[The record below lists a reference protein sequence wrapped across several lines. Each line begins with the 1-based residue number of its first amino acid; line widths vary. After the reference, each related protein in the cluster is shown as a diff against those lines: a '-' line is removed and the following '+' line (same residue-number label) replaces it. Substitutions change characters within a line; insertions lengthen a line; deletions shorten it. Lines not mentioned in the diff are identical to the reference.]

1 MMAWHSK
8 PDEAVQNEW
17 QARSAKKR
25 DELSRSIEETLTD
38 GVLGEELFADEM
50 EESFQSSKNPM
61 IIPPKLSL
69 QSKQMP
75 AVHIKPEDVTSVSS
89 ASARIT
95 TDSVAVPPT
104 TQKKRRLAGRSTK
117 VQLQAV
123 PKTEKK
129 ASAKIA
135 IEEEK
140 NTLDSYPERHING
153 KSNTKRHVSS
163 ERGDGAKGKIERVE
177 SGSLAGSGFIK
188 QGQRDVMI
196 TNPHVSLSSVVIVTL
211 VEDPGPVVVKYISL
225 HPQIGFTLHFSDAA
239 ELNARFNY
247 IILLGELF

>member
-1 MMAWHSK
+1 MAWHSK

-25 DELSRSIEETLTD
+25 DELSRSIEETLAD
-38 GVLGEELFADEM
+38 GVVGEELFADEM
-50 EESFQSSKNPM
+50 EEPFQSSKNSM

-75 AVHIKPEDVTSVSS
+75 AVHRKSEDVTSVSS
-89 ASARIT
+89 VSARIT

-117 VQLQAV
+117 IQLQAV

-129 ASAKIA
+129 AGAKIA

-140 NTLDSYPERHING
+140 NSPDSYSERRING
-153 KSNTKRHVSS
+153 KSNTKKPGSS
-163 ERGDGAKGKIERVE
+163 ERGAGAKGKIETVE

-225 HPQIGFTLHFSDAA
+225 RPQIGFTLHFSDAA
-239 ELNARFNY
+239 ELDARFNY

>member
-1 MMAWHSK
+1 MAWHST
-8 PDEAVQNEW
+8 PDEAIQNEW
-17 QARSAKKR
+17 QTRSVKKR
-25 DELSRSIEETLTD
+25 DELSRSIEETLADSKLAEDPFT
-38 GVLGEELFADEM
+38 DEM
-50 EESFQSSKNPM
+50 EEAFESSKKSM

-75 AVHIKPEDVTSVSS
+75 VVHMKSGDVSSVSS
-89 ASARIT
+89 ISSRIT
-95 TDSVAVPPT
+95 TDSVVVPPN

-123 PKTEKK
+123 PKGEKK
-129 ASAKIA
+129 SRAKIA

-140 NTLDSYPERHING
+140 SSSDAEGHVYE
-153 KSNTKRHVSS
+153 KSR
-163 ERGDGAKGKIERVE
+163 GAKGKFERPL
-177 SGSLAGSGFIK
+177 SGSLAGSGFI
-188 QGQRDVMI
+188 QHGQRDIMI

-239 ELNARFNY
+239 ELDAGFNY

>member
-17 QARSAKKR
+17 QTRSAKKR
-25 DELSRSIEETLTD
+25 DELSRSIEETLADSKLVEDPFT
-38 GVLGEELFADEM
+38 DEM
-50 EESFQSSKNPM
+50 EEAFESSKKSM

-75 AVHIKPEDVTSVSS
+75 AVHMKSEDNSSVSS
-89 ASARIT
+89 ISSRIT
-95 TDSVAVPPT
+95 TDSVAVPPN

-123 PKTEKK
+123 PKGEKK
-129 ASAKIA
+129 SRAKIA
-135 IEEEK
+135 IEKEK
-140 NTLDSYPERHING
+140 SSIDVEGRINE
-153 KSNTKRHVSS
+153 KSNSRLHVSS
-163 ERGDGAKGKIERVE
+163 EKGTGAKGKIERPL
-177 SGSLAGSGFIK
+177 SGSLAGSGFI
-188 QGQRDVMI
+188 QQRQRDIMI

-239 ELNARFNY
+239 ELDARFNY